1 MLFRSLHCKSLVTL
15 AALLVAC
22 GSDDKPAVDGHG
34 GSAAGGDNAAGGPDN
49 LGSSGTSTEGGS
61 SSDAGATSGG
71 KGQASAGMPSEGG
84 SGDGGQASSGNVNPP
99 ALEGDRISWTWSGYT
114 YTAKK
119 QIHAGW
125 YNAGANV
132 NIAASDTDDSVP
144 PNTFTLH
151 LMPNMVGTF
160 KCSDY
165 VTALDSSFGIVWQ
178 TFDQT
183 ATPPNPGFS
192 YDPSLPC
199 EFTITRADKGDT
211 AGDVFEGTFK
221 ATLRYPGNGV
231 YTKQDRADIAGTMR
245 LTKK

>member
-1 MLFRSLHCKSLVTL
+1 MLFRSLNCKSLVIFGALL
-15 AALLVAC
+15 AAC
-22 GSDDKPAVDGHG
+22 SSDDKPAGAGNG
-34 GSAAGGDNAAGGPDN
+34 GTAAGGDNAAGAPDSA
-49 LGSSGTSTEGGS
+49 GSSGTGTVGGS
-61 SSDAGATSGG
+61 SSNDAGSSSEGN
-71 KGQASAGMPSEGG
+71 QAGEGVSSEGG
-84 SGDGGQASSGNVNPP
+84 TGDGGQPSIGNVEPP
-99 ALEGDRISWTWSGYT
+99 TLEGDGISWTWSGKT

-119 QIHAGW
+119 QLHAGW

-144 PNTFTLH
+144 PNMFNLH

-165 VTALDSSFGIVWQ
+165 VSALDSSFGIVWQ

-183 ATPPNPGFS
+183 ATPPNPSFS

-199 EFTITRADKGDT
+199 EFTITRADKGDA
-211 AGDVFEGTFK
+211 AGDTFEGTFK

-231 YTKQDRADIAGTMR
+231 YMKQDRADIAGTMR